1 MFCVDTLFAVALWRH
16 SFLCELLSIF
26 FNSKNSK
33 QSSESSHCA
42 LFFVVVAFTKFI
54 VVAWKLNITWD

>member
-1 MFCVDTLFAVALWRH
+1 MQLCSLCVDTLFAVALWRH

-42 LFFVVVAFTKFI
+42 LFFVVVAFTK
-54 VVAWKLNITWD
+54 